1 LRVLECW
8 LTFFVALPDLRVA
21 FFIAVANFA
30 DRSRVRSSI
39 APMAQFERGIKMREK
54 LLWSEPGLK
63 VRLAMKAQE
72 AALAFAAA
80 SEFGRIL
87 TPSLTMRGEI

>member
-1 LRVLECW
+1 
-8 LTFFVALPDLRVA
+8 
-21 FFIAVANFA
+21 
-30 DRSRVRSSI
+30 
-39 APMAQFERGIKMREK
+39 MAQFERGIKMREK